1 MASYYNL
8 SVNYVVWIVN
18 ILPGSAAERVGLKM
32 GDIII
37 KLDGKEIID
46 IEDLRYKLETS
57 MDKGSSKISLIR
69 KNMEL
74 KIKIIPDLRE
84 K

>member
-1 MASYYNL
+1 
-8 SVNYVVWIVN
+8 
-18 ILPGSAAERVGLKM
+18 M

>member
-1 MASYYNL
+1 LASYYNL
-8 SVNYVVWIVN
+8 SVNYGVWIVN

-57 MDKGSSKISLIR
+57 MDKGSSEISLIR